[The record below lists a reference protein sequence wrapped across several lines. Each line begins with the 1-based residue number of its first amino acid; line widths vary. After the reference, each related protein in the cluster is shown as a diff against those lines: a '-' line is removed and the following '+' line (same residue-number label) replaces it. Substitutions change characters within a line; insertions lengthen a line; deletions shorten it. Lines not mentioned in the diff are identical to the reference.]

1 MRVASQ
7 VAVRLKTWDLSFF
20 DRLIHNFYM
29 DRLAFCAL
37 IKHIFK
43 TDLKKEKI
51 SCAKYLFLSMQT
63 LAFKYSPKV
72 YNEKEIALV

>member
-51 SCAKYLFLSMQT
+51 SRAKYLFLSMQT
-63 LAFKYSPKV
+63 LAFKYSQKFIM
-72 YNEKEIALV
+72 KKK